1 MRPRRLIKARSEP
14 RRRQQAKRAQAEQK
28 QMVLDVQEQ
37 QLQEMKEKMEELN
50 EELESVREQ
59 LEESKEEVSGLQE
72 EVSGLKEMLE
82 LALDEKL
89 EDQDHDAELQEL
101 RDQVEELEEEIVRI
115 RKQPMLKPRKQ
126 LKKTVVAKDPVDVS
140 AVVERLSPKID
151 KAKKDSSCSTPK
163 SSPRPQYV
171 RGRVG
176 GLVVVPTPG
185 TKGPIPT
192 LEWNGSRC
200 GGGVIPRAG
209 LVSPR
214 EKQEEA
220 TRADDV
226 DPYSPLQVKL
236 PPEEIEAVV
245 ERLTPKVSTHKPKR
259 SISKQKSAHYT
270 RTHVDGFVFV
280 PTDGAP
286 TLSFNPYQGRSAIIS
301 QAGLREESD
310 SDEAAQEDDNGI
322 FIPRRYREEDK
333 GDKKPGKPQ
342 VDVNAVVERLFPEPA
357 PRKSPRKS
365 APVSPRYVARSV
377 VDGMVSVPI
386 PVKDGMISTLE
397 WSGRADGGAV
407 IGRAG
412 VSEPRPL
419 PWEAGTES
427 AYSTNNQKS
436 GKLHDGEDPHQRRK
450 SLNPKEVEACF
461 ERLSPKP
468 SPRTPRK
475 GHTAQQSTPL
485 SPRYHRVA
493 VDGMVS
499 VSTPGIKDGREKE
512 ITTLEWSSRAES
524 GVVFARA
531 GISDGVGETWQERA
545 QKSPVLRAQAEPM
558 LPPRPVR
565 SPPVRSTPA
574 GITKLNLSASS
585 IEEASPV
592 NQMISNMKL
601 DH

>member
-1 MRPRRLIKARSEP
+1 
-14 RRRQQAKRAQAEQK
+14 
-28 QMVLDVQEQ
+28 
-37 QLQEMKEKMEELN
+37 
-50 EELESVREQ
+50 
-59 LEESKEEVSGLQE
+59 
-72 EVSGLKEMLE
+72 
-82 LALDEKL
+82 
-89 EDQDHDAELQEL
+89 
-101 RDQVEELEEEIVRI
+101 
-115 RKQPMLKPRKQ
+115 
-126 LKKTVVAKDPVDVS
+126 
-140 AVVERLSPKID
+140 
-151 KAKKDSSCSTPK
+151 
-163 SSPRPQYV
+163 
-171 RGRVG
+171 
-176 GLVVVPTPG
+176 
-185 TKGPIPT
+185 
-192 LEWNGSRC
+192 
-200 GGGVIPRAG
+200 
-209 LVSPR
+209 
-214 EKQEEA
+214 
-220 TRADDV
+220 
-226 DPYSPLQVKL
+226 
-236 PPEEIEAVV
+236 
-245 ERLTPKVSTHKPKR
+245 
-259 SISKQKSAHYT
+259 
-270 RTHVDGFVFV
+270 
-280 PTDGAP
+280 
-286 TLSFNPYQGRSAIIS
+286 
-301 QAGLREESD
+301 
-310 SDEAAQEDDNGI
+310 
-322 FIPRRYREEDK
+322 
-333 GDKKPGKPQ
+333 
-342 VDVNAVVERLFPEPA
+342 
-357 PRKSPRKS
+357 
-365 APVSPRYVARSV
+365 
-377 VDGMVSVPI
+377 
-386 PVKDGMISTLE
+386 MISTLE